1 MRTTAGRST
10 NTFAELMQRFLA
22 DLGQSKATFSD
33 QDLAA
38 SVELETSILQMLRK
52 PIESIA
58 SQGLTSAPP
67 QQGMG
72 GDMAGMGGG
81 MPGQG
86 NIPAPGPTPGD
97 GMRGITPSAPM
108 PSPDELR
115 RVLGG
120 RTVQ

>member
-1 MRTTAGRST
+1 MAGRST

-22 DLGQSKATFSD
+22 DLGQFKATASES
-33 QDLAA
+33 DLAA
-38 SVELETSILQMLRK
+38 SVELETVILQMLRA

-67 QQGMG
+67 EVLG
-72 GDMAGMGGG
+72 GAGGG
-81 MPGQG
+81 MPGMG
-86 NIPAPGPTPGD
+86 NMAAPGPTPGE
-97 GMRGITPSAPM
+97 GPRQPM

-120 RTVQ
+120 RTVS